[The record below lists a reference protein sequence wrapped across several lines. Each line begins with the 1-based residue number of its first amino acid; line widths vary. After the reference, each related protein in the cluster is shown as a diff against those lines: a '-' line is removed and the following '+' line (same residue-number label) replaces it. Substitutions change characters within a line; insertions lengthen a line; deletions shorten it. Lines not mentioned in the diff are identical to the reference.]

1 MKRQKLDVEQT
12 IETLKK
18 SLCKE
23 TIALAQ
29 QNGRHHATKAAS
41 FAKTLKQKD
50 VLYYEERLQ
59 NEYKTLL
66 NWQCIFW
73 VYSITFPCFSKQHN
87 SFLLMWLFDLK
98 LHKLVLKIDKKAA
111 NPQTQNW
118 GISTS
123 LKLFVWNF
131 WNFVWSY
138 IFRKEK
144 HCWKLFLKKTH
155 F

>member
-1 MKRQKLDVEQT
+1 MQKSEKELNRKLKEVKEMKRQKLDVEQT

-50 VLYYEERLQ
+50 VLYHEERLQ

-66 NWQCIFW
+66 N
-73 VYSITFPCFSKQHN
+73 
-87 SFLLMWLFDLK
+87 
-98 LHKLVLKIDKKAA
+98 
-111 NPQTQNW
+111 
-118 GISTS
+118 
-123 LKLFVWNF
+123 
-131 WNFVWSY
+131 
-138 IFRKEK
+138 
-144 HCWKLFLKKTH
+144 
-155 F
+155 